1 MFCDHS
7 FCEAPFASFISIE
20 INGEIFYYDLSIKQS
35 ITFDAEIN
43 RFVFFDLQIDNGV
56 FELSIRRSI
65 NFELN
70 ITQNNNEILV
80 R

>member
-35 ITFDAEIN
+35 IIFDADIN
-43 RFVFFDLQIDNGV
+43 RSVF
-56 FELSIRRSI
+56 
-65 NFELN
+65 FELN

>member
-20 INGEIFYYDLSIKQS
+20 INGEIFYYDLSIEQS
-35 ITFDAEIN
+35 ISLDLSIDSSLE
-43 RFVFFDLQIDNGV
+43 FDL
-56 FELSIRRSI
+56 E
-65 NFELN
+65 
-70 ITQNNNEILV
+70 ITQQNNQVLV